1 MVTVA
6 DMNISMEVVQALDV
20 LCSQPWAT
28 DSGQASERSRGGV
41 GGGGGGGGGG
51 VTPWHSSPR
60 AAVHVTLTRPQ

>member
-28 DSGQASERSRGGV
+28 DSGQASEGSR
-41 GGGGGGGGGG
+41 GGGGGGSLRG
-51 VTPWHSSPR
+51 
-60 AAVHVTLTRPQ
+60 TRLLVPLST